1 MELLERYDY
10 KIISGL
16 IRVHTVKDIYHQTIS
31 WFCAFDGDRARQVVY
46 LGKINVPNIITA

>member
-1 MELLERYDY
+1 MELLEIYDY
-10 KIISGL
+10 EIISGL